1 MYSALGVHLFFVAPN
16 LFPIAIKKDGPD
28 KQQTIF
34 SYNLKS

>member
-1 MYSALGVHLFFVAPN
+1 MYSALEYIFFCCSQS
-16 LFPIAIKKDGPD
+16 LSIAIKKDGPD